1 MTTLTMREYLDQKTA
16 FINKHYGT
24 RGGRESGGVEGE
36 TIRKTICFEDGHAWE
51 EITEPVYEMVEVEK
65 YGMKL
70 LVQVKFYRTEI
81 WDSDNS
87 RSRYY
92 YEPA

>member
-16 FINKHYGT
+16 FFNKHYGT
-24 RGGRESGGVEGE
+24 RGGRESGGVEDE
-36 TIRKTICFEDGHAWE
+36 TIRKTVCFEDGHAWE
-51 EITEPVYEMVEVEK
+51 EITEPVYEMVEIEK
-65 YGMKL
+65 HGLKL
-70 LVQVKFYRTEI
+70 LVKVKFYRTEI
-81 WDSDNS
+81 WDSDNP